1 MRFLL
6 LRFSLVA
13 STACASLFM
22 LGCQTGCAITP
33 EWHFSIEE
41 RKAELRLTEHT
52 ALDFTEP
59 ELVFNCPVRAR
70 EIICSES

>member
-13 STACASLFM
+13 SSLFM
-22 LGCQTGCAITP
+22 LGCQIEP
-33 EWHFSIEE
+33 SWHFSIEE

-59 ELVFNCPVRAR
+59 ELVFNCPVRAGG
-70 EIICSES
+70 IVCSSSAAAR

>member
-13 STACASLFM
+13 SSRFM

-59 ELVFNCPVRAR
+59 ELVFNCPVRAG
-70 EIICSES
+70 EIKCSES

>member
-6 LRFSLVA
+6 LS
-13 STACASLFM
+13 SLFM
-22 LGCQTGCAITP
+22 LGCQVTP

-59 ELVFNCPVRAR
+59 ELVFNCPVRAG
-70 EIICSES
+70 EIKCSES